1 VLYKDGNYEL
11 TNFDL
16 SNHYEVSQL
25 LHIGKFRPK
34 RPVSLIYYHDKE
46 KAYMIK
52 RFFIET
58 LTQNKKFLCIPEGDK
73 NRVVMATDQ
82 QSPAV
87 VLERKGS
94 NKKANTEDTINLAD
108 FIEIKGWKTIG
119 NKFAEKDFV
128 SVVLLPP
135 DPETEIEEEV
145 RNDLQPDH
153 KQMLLVNDDM
163 LREEEER
170 VKRLLADEAEEK
182 SDKPKR
188 IKKPGG
194 AKPDAEQ
201 PKLF

>member
-1 VLYKDGNYEL
+1 
-11 TNFDL
+11 
-16 SNHYEVSQL
+16 NHYEVSHL
-25 LHIGKFRPK
+25 LHIGKFWAK

-82 QSPAV
+82 QTPVV
-87 VLERKGS
+87 VLERKGGS
-94 NKKANTEDTINLAD
+94 KKANTEDTINLAD
-108 FIEIKGWKTIG
+108 FIEVKGWKTIG

-135 DPETEIEEEV
+135 DPETEIEEAV
-145 RNDLQPDH
+145 KNDLQDNQ
-153 KQMLLVNDDM
+153 QMLLVNEDM

-170 VKRLLADEAEEK
+170 VKRLLADEPEEK

-188 IKKPGG
+188 NKKMGG
-194 AKPDAEQ
+194 SKPDAEQ